1 MITYFSL
8 LTYHL
13 RAFSFNKSVSSVSRC
28 GCYSTFCFI
37 VTLNWD
43 TAEIFRVSGQ
53 QLMALDSGPRFP
65 TSWIW
70 APVWHM
76 AADENAL
83 KSQSRQK

>member
-1 MITYFSL
+1 
-8 LTYHL
+8 
-13 RAFSFNKSVSSVSRC
+13 
-28 GCYSTFCFI
+28 
-37 VTLNWD
+37 
-43 TAEIFRVSGQ
+43 
-53 QLMALDSGPRFP
+53 MALDSGPRFP